1 MADNRTCEVPQFL
14 KLPNYSLASNAN
26 QWAKDCSI
34 ENKKAIMLL
43 SKPLALC
50 RYTSLILKDNNIA
63 WEIHLEITSFDK
75 E

>member
-1 MADNRTCEVPQFL
+1 LADNRTCWSSPVSQAS
-14 KLPNYSLASNAN
+14 NYSLASNAN

>member
-1 MADNRTCEVPQFL
+1 
-14 KLPNYSLASNAN
+14 
-26 QWAKDCSI
+26 
-34 ENKKAIMLL
+34 MLL